1 MKRPKQKVRAYTWA
15 LAVFC
20 FLLILLAAPL
30 LVSDR
35 YNRIALQT
43 GAVLAASNNSYSLV
57 TPVRLMTGPTIELE
71 RGTLSV
77 PPNRTGLARGGQM
90 IAMLI
95 TGNGP
100 QLTLEH
106 ATFTADFSAREPT
119 FSREAPDE
127 EVAPL
132 VKALQGLQ
140 FDGLVVR
147 ESTVRIKMSD
157 GSLLQLDKVSAAITS
172 KPNGAIHATGSF
184 DFRNETVTFDT
195 TLGASRDAQGM
206 SRALNAS
213 FKSQPISANLD
224 GNLLLGENPQLIAP
238 RATLQTPNLRAMTNW
253 LGIEWPEG
261 NGFGPFRAKG
271 QMEWNGRSISLQNA
285 ELELDDNSA
294 TGTLSLNY
302 APERPMVEGTLGFKT
317 LNVAQYLKSDDPAA
331 KQDNMLAAIRNA
343 SGLEFPLIQAI
354 DADFRI
360 SAGSLSLPTLS
371 VGRSAATVS
380 LRQGKMLADI
390 AELEFEDGTRGSG
403 QIRIDMAGANPH
415 YGLQVKFE
423 AADVSHAIRAVFG
436 HPAVQGRGA
445 LTADL
450 TASGNTGDMLLRS
463 LAGKL
468 SVTLAE
474 AGRIGLDINK
484 LTATDSEPLDTAAWQ
499 NASTRAITVD
509 KLDARFT
516 VAKGILRAQSAEA
529 VSGERALKAEGAI
542 DLIDRD
548 LDLEFAVS
556 DAPKATSSA
565 GSIETGSVIT
575 PGSPRNTIGVHGPW
589 AAPTVRSGISAGEAP
604 TYGPPSPG

>member
-1 MKRPKQKVRAYTWA
+1 MKRPKQKVRAYTWT

-43 GAVLAASNNSYSLV
+43 GAVLAASNNSYSLSA
-57 TPVRLMTGPTIELE
+57 PVRLMTGPTIELE

-77 PPNRTGLARGGQM
+77 PPSRTGLARGGQM

-100 QLTLEH
+100 QLTLER
-106 ATFTADFSAREPT
+106 AAFTADFSAREPT

-132 VKALQGLQ
+132 VKALQGWQ

-157 GSLLQLDKVSAAITS
+157 GSLLQLDNVSATISS
-172 KPNGAIHATGSF
+172 KPNGAIHASGSF
-184 DFRNETVTFDT
+184 DYRNETVTFDT
-195 TLGASRDAQGM
+195 ALDASRDAQGM
-206 SRALNAS
+206 SRPVSAS
-213 FKSQPISANLD
+213 FTSQPISANLD

-238 RATLQTPNLRAMTNW
+238 KATLQTRNLRALANW
-253 LGIEWPEG
+253 LGIEWPAG
-261 NGFGPFRAKG
+261 NGFGAFRAKG
-271 QMEWNGRSISLQNA
+271 QMEWTGRNISFQNA
-285 ELELDDNSA
+285 DLELDDNSA

-317 LNVAQYLKSDDPAA
+317 LNAVQYLQGDDPAA
-331 KQDNMLAAIRNA
+331 KRDSVLAAIRDA

-371 VGRSAATVS
+371 VGRSAATLS
-380 LRQGKMLADI
+380 LREGKMLADI
-390 AELEFEDGTRGSG
+390 AELEFDDGTRGSG
-403 QIRIDMAGANPH
+403 QIRIDMSGANPR
-415 YGLQVKFE
+415 YGLQAKFE
-423 AADVSHAIRAVFG
+423 AADVGHAIYAVFG

-468 SVTLAE
+468 CVTLAE
-474 AGRIGLDINK
+474 AGRVGLDINK
-484 LTATDSEPLDTAAWQ
+484 LTAPASEPLDSAAWQ
-499 NASTRAITVD
+499 NASTRAIAVD

-516 VAKGILRAQSAEA
+516 VSKGILRAQSAEA

-542 DLIDRD
+542 DLIARD
-548 LDLEFAVS
+548 LDLEFAIS
-556 DAPKATSSA
+556 DAPKTTNGA
-565 GSIETGSVIT
+565 GPIETGSVIA
-575 PGSPRNTIGVHGPW
+575 PGAPRNTVGVHGPW
-589 AAPTVRSGISAGEAP
+589 TAPTVRSGISAGEAP
-604 TYGPPSPG
+604 TYGPPNPG

>member
-1 MKRPKQKVRAYTWA
+1 MKRPKQNVRGYTWT
-15 LAVFC
+15 LAIFC

-43 GAVLAASNNSYSLV
+43 GAVLAASNNTYSLS

-77 PPNRTGLARGGQM
+77 PPSRTGLARGGQM

-106 ATFTADFSAREPT
+106 AAFTADFSSREPT

-157 GSLLQLDKVSAAITS
+157 GSLLQLDNVSATISS
-172 KPNGAIHATGSF
+172 KPNGAIHASGSF

-195 TLGASRDAQGM
+195 ALDASRDAQGM
-206 SRALNAS
+206 SRPVSAS
-213 FKSQPISANLD
+213 FTSQPISASLD
-224 GNLLLGENPQLIAP
+224 GNLLLGESPQLLAP
-238 RATLQTPNLRAMTNW
+238 KATLQTRNLRALANW
-253 LGIEWPEG
+253 LGIEWPDG
-261 NGFGPFRAKG
+261 NGFGAFRAKG
-271 QMEWNGRSISLQNA
+271 QMEWTGRNISLQNA
-285 ELELDDNSA
+285 DLELDDNSA

-302 APERPMVEGTLGFKT
+302 APERPMIEGTLGFKT
-317 LNVAQYLKSDDPAA
+317 LDVAQYLKGDDPTA
-331 KQDNMLAAIRNA
+331 KHDNMLAAIRDA

-380 LRQGKMLADI
+380 LRGGKMLADI
-390 AELEFEDGTRGSG
+390 AELEFDDGTRGSG
-403 QIRIDMAGANPH
+403 QIRIDMSGANPH
-415 YGLQVKFE
+415 YGLQAKFE
-423 AADVSHAIRAVFG
+423 AADVGHTLYAVFG
-436 HPAVQGRGA
+436 HPTVQGRGA

-450 TASGNTGDMLLRS
+450 TASGNTGGMLLRS

-468 SVTLAE
+468 SVSLTE
-474 AGRIGLDINK
+474 PGRVGLDINK
-484 LTATDSEPLDTAAWQ
+484 LTAPGSEPLDSAAWQ
-499 NASTRAITVD
+499 NASSRAITVD
-509 KLDARFT
+509 KLDARFA
-516 VAKGILRAQSAEA
+516 VAKGILRAQSAVA

-542 DLIDRD
+542 DLIARN

-556 DAPKATSSA
+556 DAPKATT
-565 GSIETGSVIT
+565 GTNPIETGSVIA
-575 PGSPRNTIGVHGPW
+575 PGAPRDTVGVHGPW
-589 AAPTVRSGISAGEAP
+589 AGPTVRSGIAAGEAP
-604 TYGPPSPG
+604 LYGPPNPG

>member
-1 MKRPKQKVRAYTWA
+1 MKRPKQKVRGYTWA
-15 LAVFC
+15 FAIFC

-43 GAVLAASNNSYSLV
+43 GAVLAASNNTYSLS
-57 TPVRLMTGPTIELE
+57 TPIRLMTGPTIELE

-77 PPNRTGLARGGQM
+77 PPSRTGLARGGQM

-106 ATFTADFSAREPT
+106 AAFTADFSSREPT
-119 FSREAPDE
+119 FSRGAPDE

-140 FDGLVVR
+140 FDGLIVR
-147 ESTVRIKMSD
+147 ESTVRIKMAD
-157 GSLLQLDKVSAAITS
+157 GSLLQLDKVSATITS

-184 DFRNETVTFDT
+184 DFRNETVAFDT
-195 TLGASRDAQGM
+195 TLDASRDAQGM
-206 SRALNAS
+206 SRPVSAS
-213 FKSQPISANLD
+213 FTSEPLSANLD
-224 GNLLLGENPQLIAP
+224 GSLLLGENPQLLAP
-238 RATLQTPNLRAMTNW
+238 KATLRTRNLRAMANW
-253 LGIEWPEG
+253 LGIDWPEG
-261 NGFGPFRAKG
+261 NGFGAFRAKG
-271 QMEWNGRSISLQNA
+271 QMEWTGRNISFQNA
-285 ELELDDNSA
+285 DLELDDNNA

-302 APERPMVEGTLGFKT
+302 APERPMVEGTLGFTT
-317 LNVAQYLKSDDPAA
+317 LNIAQYLKGDDPSA
-331 KQDNMLAAIRNA
+331 KHDNMLAAIRDA

-371 VGRSAATVS
+371 VGRSAATLS

-403 QIRIDMAGANPH
+403 QIRIDMAGANPN
-415 YGLQVKFE
+415 YGLQAKLE
-423 AADVSHAIRAVFG
+423 AADVGNAIKAVFG
-436 HPAVQGRGA
+436 HPTVQGRGA

-468 SVTLAE
+468 AVSLAE

-484 LTATDSEPLDTAAWQ
+484 LTATDSETVDTAAWQ
-499 NASTRAITVD
+499 NASMRAITVD

-516 VAKGILRAQSAEA
+516 VANGVLRAQSAGA

-542 DLIDRD
+542 DLIARD
-548 LDLEFAVS
+548 LDLVFSVS
-556 DAPKATSSA
+556 DAPKAASTV
-565 GSIETGSVIT
+565 GSIETGSVIVR
-575 PGSPRNTIGVHGPW
+575 GAPRNTIGVYGPW
-589 AAPTVRSGISAGEAP
+589 TAPTVRSGISAGEAP